1 MKRAELE
8 DLPSNGEVRLDP
20 DREVD
25 VDDVV
30 LEVVYGVGVGAVDLE
45 PHLEAGDV
53 LEMAQVRL
61 QYHTQQGLQILI
73 FVSFY

>member
-1 MKRAELE
+1 MKRAVLE

-30 LEVVYGVGVGAVDLE
+30 LEVVYSVGVGAVDLE

-53 LEMAQVRL
+53 LEVAQVRL
-61 QYHTQQGLQILI
+61 QNHTQQGLQIICL
-73 FVSFY
+73 